1 MSEMYSNVCICGRK
15 LANPDQLLNVHENR
29 VFTPCGC
36 EGSDGQGVMKD
47 VRRYYKI
54 LMYVYGRIYTKRLT
68 RCGCGSSDGQG
79 FVEEVRRYTMYTEC
93 V

>member
-47 VRRYYKI
+47 VRKY
-54 LMYVYGRIYTKRLT
+54 
-68 RCGCGSSDGQG
+68 
-79 FVEEVRRYTMYTEC
+79 
-93 V
+93 

>member
-1 MSEMYSNVCICGRK
+1 
-15 LANPDQLLNVHENR
+15 
-29 VFTPCGC
+29 
-36 EGSDGQGVMKD
+36 
-47 VRRYYKI
+47 
-54 LMYVYGRIYTKRLT
+54 MYVYGRIYTKRLT